1 MATTPAADGARA
13 QPDFG
18 PTLPALV
25 RRHFGLRERLTT
37 VAGAVLVGLIA
48 LALIL
53 HASLSGPERFVYRA
67 GPTFNIQYSGNVL
80 QRVAPGGQELVRL
93 EGRRGTVS
101 VTIAVTRL
109 RLPPYPGNV
118 TSGLLPVYEDRYER
132 GLRRGAVD
140 FVVRDEGSARVN
152 DAQGY
157 QLGFRTGPPGRFT
170 WGRDILLVPGDEN
183 VREGVVL
190 KLRQTK
196 VGPAITKRDEKYLEA
211 VHRAF
216 KSFNFGTDPGE
227 W

>member
-1 MATTPAADGARA
+1 MATTPAAETARA

-37 VAGAVLVGLIA
+37 TAAAALVVVIAVAALVHTYVSA
-48 LALIL
+48 
-53 HASLSGPERFVYRA
+53 PERLVYRA
-67 GPTFNIQYSGNVL
+67 GPTFNLQYSGKVL
-80 QRVAPGGQELVRL
+80 HRVPPGGEELVRL

-101 VTIAVTRL
+101 VSVAITRL
-109 RLPPYPGNV
+109 RLPPYAGNV

-132 GLRRGAVD
+132 GLRRDAIG

-157 QLGFRTGPPGRFT
+157 QLGFRTGAPGRFT

-183 VREGVVL
+183 VRDGVVL

-196 VGPAITKRDEKYLEA
+196 VGASLTKRDKKYLDA
-211 VHRAF
+211 VKRAF
-216 KSFNFGTDPGE
+216 KSFNFGTDRAQ